1 MADRDRPYYPPPG
14 RNYEREMGEMQA
26 RLTGTEERLE
36 RIEKKVD
43 TLIEFMAVAKGGAG
57 MLYKVGTI
65 SAASGAIVAQ
75 LVHWFWSL
83 K

>member
-1 MADRDRPYYPPPG
+1 MSPDRPYYPQG
-14 RNYEREMGEMQA
+14 RNYERELGAFQA
-26 RLTGTEERLE
+26 RLEATEERLE

-43 TLIEFMAVAKGGAG
+43 TLIEFMATAKGGAG

-65 SAASGAIVAQ
+65 SAACGAIVGQ
-75 LVHWFWSL
+75 LIHWFWSL